1 MKDMEKPRID
11 EPNSGHPGTHLFTLG
26 HGTLAIEAFVS
37 LVLNANIEHIV
48 DVRTVPKSRHN
59 PQFAREAMQE
69 WIPASGLSYRWE
81 QRLGGF
87 RRPQPDSKNI
97 ALRHPAFRG
106 YADYMQTPPFW
117 HAFDEL
123 LDEATAART
132 AIMCSEALWW
142 RCHRRLIAD
151 AAVLT
156 RGVAVQDLF
165 HDDKL
170 AAHRV
175 TEGARVHGG
184 LVVYDVLSQP
194 SLLEHP

>member
-1 MKDMEKPRID
+1 MGRPMTD
-11 EPNSGHPGTHLFTLG
+11 ELGPAQSGVHLLTLG
-26 HGTLAIEAFVS
+26 HGTLTIEAFIA
-37 LVLNANIEHIV
+37 LAHNARIEHIV
-48 DVRTVPKSRHN
+48 DVRTVPKSKHN

-69 WIPASGLSYRWE
+69 WIPPAGLSYRWE

-87 RRPQPDSKNI
+87 RRPRPDSKNI

-123 LDEATAART
+123 LDEAVVART
-132 AIMCSEALWW
+132 AIMCSETLWW

-184 LVVYDVLSQP
+184 LVVYDVLSEP
-194 SLLEHP
+194 SLLEHL